1 MNKSEL
7 VEAVASRTG
16 SSKVAA
22 QQHLDAVLDSISDAI
37 GKGDT
42 VQLVGF
48 GSFGVADRAART
60 GRNPKTGEEIE
71 IKASRTPKFSA
82 GKALK
87 DRVNSATKGKRK

>member
-7 VEAVASRTG
+7 VEAIAARTG
-16 SSKVAA
+16 TSKVAA
-22 QQHLDAVLDSISDAI
+22 QEHLDAALDSISEAI

-48 GSFGVADRAART
+48 GSFAVADRAART

-71 IKASRTPKFSA
+71 IKASRTPKFTP
-82 GKALK
+82 GKGLK
-87 DRVNSATKGKRK
+87 DRVNAAPKAKK

>member
-7 VEAVASRTG
+7 VDAIATRTG

-22 QQHLDAVLDSISDAI
+22 QEHLDAVLETISDAI
-37 GKGDT
+37 GNGDT

-60 GRNPKTGEEIE
+60 GRNPKTGEEIV
-71 IKASRTPKFSA
+71 IKASRTPKFTP
-82 GKALK
+82 GKGLK
-87 DRVNSATKGKRK
+87 DRVNAAPNTKKK

>member
-7 VEAVASRTG
+7 VDAIATRTG

-22 QQHLDAVLDSISDAI
+22 QEHLDAVLETISDAI

-48 GSFGVADRAART
+48 GSFGVGNRAARK

-71 IKASRTPKFSA
+71 IKASRTPKFTA

-87 DRVNSATKGKRK
+87 ERVQSAPNRK

>member
-7 VEAVASRTG
+7 VEAIATRTG

-22 QQHLDAVLDSISDAI
+22 QEHLDAVLEAISDAI
-37 GKGDT
+37 AKGDT

-71 IKASRTPKFSA
+71 IEASRTPKFSA

-87 DRVNSATKGKRK
+87 ERVNSAPNSKRM

>member
-7 VEAVASRTG
+7 VEAIATRTG

-22 QQHLDAVLDSISDAI
+22 QEHLDAVLDTISDAI

-71 IKASRTPKFSA
+71 IQASRTPKFTA

-87 DRVNSATKGKRK
+87 ERVRKLPNTKKN